1 MPSVIVIGGGIAG
14 LGAAYALREAGIDV
28 RVLESS
34 SEVGG
39 RMRSRNWRGTWVDLG
54 AEQISSIDRAFHDL
68 AGDLGIATDRV
79 PYPTGEVSYDVWRD
93 GAPHTLNFTSPAS
106 FLRFGAMSP
115 LGKLRLLR
123 LVPTLLGQRRRNG
136 TSPSE
141 PWRAAWCDNES
152 VQEWLG
158 RRCPELLEYVVEP
171 QFEYYCGFEPD
182 NFSKAMLAYIATMY
196 RDIDVFTFREGLGQL
211 TRAIGAR
218 LDVTTGARVTRI
230 RGGTVPVTVDYEV
243 DGRTEQEVA
252 DLAVVALPGTK
263 VLGMVEGIDEPRRR
277 FFEQVRYAPHELVYF
292 ALRAEPEGV
301 PATVLF
307 PRREDPQLVS
317 AGYDVSTTDPDVRF
331 FRIQMKTALV
341 RAHLGTPDEAWKDA
355 MLEVVAQRFPQ
366 VPPLVEDSFVARW
379 REGLPL
385 FPAGYC
391 RALDRFRTLPPVP
404 GLAFCGDY
412 LAGFSTA
419 AAHASGLRA
428 AEEVQR
434 RL

>member
-1 MPSVIVIGGGIAG
+1 MPSVIVVGGGIAG
-14 LGAAYALREAGIDV
+14 LGAAYALRQAGIDV

-54 AEQISSIDRAFHDL
+54 AEQISSIDSAFHDL
-68 AGDLGIATDRV
+68 AADLGIASDRV
-79 PYPTGEVSYDVWRD
+79 PYPTGEVSFDVWRD
-93 GAPHTLNFTSPAS
+93 RAPHRLNFTSPPS

-115 LGKLRLLR
+115 LGKLRLLG
-123 LVPTLLGQRRRNG
+123 LLPTLLRQRRRNG

-141 PWRAAWCDNES
+141 PWRAAWCDDES
-152 VQEWLG
+152 VQDWLAP
-158 RRCPELLEYVVEP
+158 RCPELLEYVVEP

-182 NFSKAMLAYIATMY
+182 DFGKAMVAYIATMY

-211 TRAIGAR
+211 TRALGAQ
-218 LDVTTGARVTRI
+218 LDVTTGARVTRVH
-230 RGGTVPVTVDYEV
+230 GGAVPVTVDYEV
-243 DGRTEQEVA
+243 DGRPESVVA
-252 DLAVVALPGTK
+252 DLAVVAVPGTK
-263 VLGMVEGIDEPRRR
+263 VLGLVDGIDEPRRR

-292 ALRAEPEGV
+292 ALREEPEGV
-301 PATVLF
+301 PATVLY
-307 PRREDPQLVS
+307 PRNEDRELAS
-317 AGYDVSTTDPDVRF
+317 AGYDVSTTDPETSF

-341 RAHLGTPDEAWKDA
+341 RAHLDTPDETWKDE
-355 MLEVVAQRFPQ
+355 MLAVVARRFPQ
-366 VPPLVEDSFVARW
+366 VPPLVEDWFVARW
-379 REGLPL
+379 REGLPV
-385 FPAGYC
+385 FWPGYC
-391 RALDRFRTLPPVP
+391 RELDRLRGLPPIA

-419 AAHASGLRA
+419 AAHASGVRA